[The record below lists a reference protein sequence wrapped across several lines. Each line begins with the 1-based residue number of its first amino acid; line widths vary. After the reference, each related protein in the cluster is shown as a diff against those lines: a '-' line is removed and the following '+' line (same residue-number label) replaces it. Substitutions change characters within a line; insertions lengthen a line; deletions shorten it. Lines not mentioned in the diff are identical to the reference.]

1 VSPHDPKDHE
11 TRLRPTAQAPAPARP
26 ATVKVGGAKPASA
39 RPASAPKPQA
49 PSPSKPAT
57 PRPATASSAQE
68 LAGRT
73 VPGVEMGDLLGRGG
87 MAVVFSGYDQGFNP
101 PRAVAVKFMSAE
113 LSADTDFRRRFER
126 EASLVADFRHDHI
139 VHVYSSG
146 ESQGAKFLVME
157 FLGGGSLADCLKR
170 GGKMALDEALQVGR
184 ELADALA
191 YSHARGVIHRDFKPG
206 NVLFTSDRK
215 PVLTDFGVAKADV
228 PGEEALTGYRVV
240 VGAPR
245 YMAPEQAMA
254 QPVTDRADVFSWG
267 LTLYEMIAGR
277 LPPEALQIQ
286 HGSPGDDVFHEQLPN
301 APAEVRK
308 LIAQCLNAQPA
319 KRPSALDCK
328 QALVRMASMTA
339 FQQHAAA
346 TSNRRGLYIGI
357 AAALIAVAGGAA
369 AFYWPRSEAV
379 APAAVATN
387 PTPAAAQPASVVTS
401 IAANHVPIN
410 ARVTPEHALIYVD
423 GQLLE
428 GGTGKIAP
436 GPHDLIVIAQGYY
449 GEFHEID
456 VIAGKAFNRNLELE
470 PTQHPPHTMLTQF
483 LDLAEAP
490 KLELANIS
498 DITEPALRAALTFKV
513 HHTTGESTE
522 RDRLR
527 DELETLSGAGDA
539 RASVASLL
547 ISGIHSNRLKKS
559 LLTPEV
565 VEASD
570 KGDAM
575 ASFFVAVANRDALSN
590 PEPGETSN
598 ELVFAEYCKRLGMAA
613 QQGWHAVADEYRR
626 RDKCPI

>member
-11 TRLRPTAQAPAPARP
+11 TRLRPNAHAPAPSRP
-26 ATVKVGGAKPASA
+26 ATIKVGGAKPAS
-39 RPASAPKPQA
+39 PKPQA

-57 PRPATASSAQE
+57 PRPATASSSQE

-146 ESQGAKFLVME
+146 ESQGAKYLVME
-157 FLGGGSLADCLKR
+157 FLGGGSLADGLKR
-170 GGKMALDEALQVGR
+170 GGKMPLDEALEVGR

-245 YMAPEQAMA
+245 YMSPEQAMA

-286 HGSPGDDVFHEQLPN
+286 HGSPGDEVFREQLPN
-301 APAEVRK
+301 TPAEVRK
-308 LIAQCLNAQPA
+308 LIARCLNAQPA
-319 KRPSALDCK
+319 QRPSALDCK

-346 TSNRRGLYIGI
+346 TSSKRGLYIGI
-357 AAALIAVAGGAA
+357 AAVLIAAVGGAA
-369 AFYWPRSEAV
+369 AFYWPRGASV
-379 APAAVATN
+379 APAAEVANTAN
-387 PTPAAAQPASVVTS
+387 TATPAAQPASVVTS
-401 IAANHVPIN
+401 VAANHVPIN
-410 ARVTPEHALIYVD
+410 ARVTPEHALVYVD

-428 GGTGKIAP
+428 GGTGKISP

-456 VIAGKAFNRNLELE
+456 VIAGKSFNRNLELE
-470 PTQHPPHTMLTQF
+470 PTQHPPQTMLTQF
-483 LDLAEAP
+483 LDLAEVP
-490 KLELANIS
+490 KLELARIS

-513 HHTTGESTE
+513 HHSTGDSTE

-527 DELETLSGAGDA
+527 DELEALSGAGDA

-547 ISGIHSNRLKKS
+547 ISGINSNRLKRS

-590 PEPGETSN
+590 PEPGETNN
-598 ELVFAEYCKRLGMAA
+598 ELIFAEYCKRLGMAA